1 MSSGFVKYWLYSHRV
16 TQITIDMRKVVLFL
30 MGVLSLSIFAQDGS
44 MDGSFGDDGIVIT
57 DLNDSHDFGLS
68 VVQQADQ
75 KLVVFGTTSPNQN
88 HFYPYL
94 IRYMLDGSVD
104 MTFGTNG
111 KVIADHGSGYNGY
124 DYLFVDNQQN
134 IVAAGNMNLSTEY
147 QFKVAKYTEN
157 GDLDTTFGDN
167 DVLTISHG
175 YSAMTL
181 LDDGSMLLLRF
192 SGNNEISINRY
203 LSNGVLD
210 TNFGIDGT
218 AISNF
223 DGDSFAGREMKVDTD
238 NNIYFVGTRD
248 NAMNAD
254 IILMKFM
261 SNGYL
266 DISFGNNGIASKN
279 IDAMNPMNSSS
290 ASIDFTNDNK
300 IVVAGSCGACVDESQ
315 SIRQPYFLKYNS
327 NGLPDINFGDNG
339 TILLPISG
347 FEISKLLLQAN
358 QRLVVAGHI
367 QDCFEGSSYIIRRYH
382 ADGFQDNSF
391 IGSSVS
397 FEHHKSILQEDGKIV
412 SIGNTHW
419 YDGVEDIV
427 VLRHNNTVL
436 SLPDFALQKA
446 VVYPNP
452 SSGIFII
459 EHNANFK
466 NEPYQIT
473 DSMGRIIA
481 KGALGDTQTQVNLN
495 GVASGVY
502 FMKTFKNSFRLL
514 KN

>member
-75 KLVVFGTTSPNQN
+75 KLVVSGTTSPNQN

-111 KVIADHGSGYNGY
+111 KMIADHGSGYNGY

-167 DVLTISHG
+167 GVLTISHG

-210 TNFGIDGT
+210 TNFGVDGT

-223 DGDSFAGREMKVDTD
+223 DGDSFAGREIKVDTD

-261 SNGYL
+261 SSGYL
-266 DISFGNNGIASKN
+266 DTSFGNNDIASKN

-300 IVVAGSCGACVDESQ
+300 IVVAGSCGACVDEFNPVL
-315 SIRQPYFLKYNS
+315 RPYFLKYLN
-327 NGLPDINFGDNG
+327 NGEPDISFGNNG
-339 TILLPISG
+339 TVLLPISG
-347 FEISKLLLQAN
+347 FHISQLLLQEN
-358 QRLVVAGHI
+358 QRMLVTGRI
-367 QDCFEGSSYIIRRYH
+367 LDCFEGSVYAVRRYR
-382 ADGFQDNSF
+382 ADGFEDNSF
-391 IGSSVS
+391 RGEGAS
-397 FEHHKSILQEDGKIV
+397 FEYYKSVLQEDGKIV
-412 SIGNTHW
+412 SVGNTHW
-419 YDGVEDIV
+419 YDGQEDIELV
-427 VLRHNNTVL
+427 RHNNTTL
-436 SLPDFALQKA
+436 SLLELEVQK
-446 VVYPNP
+446 VIIYPNP
-452 SSGIFII
+452 SSGVFMI
-459 EHNANFK
+459 EHDFYSEREA
-466 NEPYQIT
+466 YQIT
-473 DSMGRIIA
+473 DSMGRMIA
-481 KGALGDTQTQVNLN
+481 KGALGDAQTQVNLN

-502 FMKTFKNSFRLL
+502 FLKTSKNTFRLL

>member
-1 MSSGFVKYWLYSHRV
+1 MYK
-16 TQITIDMRKVVLFL
+16 IILFL
-30 MGVLSLSIFAQDGS
+30 IGILSLSSFAQDGYL
-44 MDGSFGDDGIVIT
+44 DHSFGDDGIVIT
-57 DLNDSHDFGLS
+57 DLNDSHDFGWA

-75 KLVVFGTTSPNQN
+75 KLVVSGTTSPSLN

-104 MTFGTNG
+104 MTFGTDG

-124 DYLFVDNQQN
+124 DYLFLDNQQN
-134 IVAAGNMNLSTEY
+134 IIAAGNMNLSTDY
-147 QFKVAKYTEN
+147 QFIVAKYTEN
-157 GDLDTTFGDN
+157 GDLDVGFGVSG
-167 DVLTISHG
+167 VLTIPHG

-181 LDDGSMLLLRF
+181 LDDGSMVLLRF

-210 TNFGIDGT
+210 TNFGVDGA

-223 DGDSFAGREMKVDTD
+223 DGDAFVGREMKVDTD

-254 IILMKFM
+254 IILMKFN

-266 DISFGNNGIASKN
+266 DTSFGNNGVASKN

-300 IVVAGSCGACVDESQ
+300 IVVAGSCGACVNESQ
-315 SIRQPYFLKYNS
+315 SIRQPYFLKYSS
-327 NGLPDINFGDNG
+327 NGLPDTNFGDNG

-347 FEISKLLLQAN
+347 FEISQLLIQAN

-367 QDCFEGSSYIIRRYH
+367 QDCFEGSSYSVRRYH
-382 ADGFQDNSF
+382 ADGFEDYSF
-391 IGSSVS
+391 RGEGAS
-397 FEHHKSILQEDGKIV
+397 FEYYKSILQEDGKIV
-412 SIGNTHW
+412 SVGNTHW
-419 YDGVEDIV
+419 YDGQEDII

-436 SLPDFALQKA
+436 SLPDFASQKA

-452 SSGIFII
+452 SSGIFTI
-459 EHNANFK
+459 EHDAYLE

-481 KGALGDTQTQVNLN
+481 KGELVNQQTQINLN
-495 GVASGVY
+495 GIASGVY
-502 FMKTFKNSFRLL
+502 FLKTSRNTFRLL